1 MNLLNFASSP
11 ISQPITME
19 PEVHFLFII
28 ELLIYTKELPE
39 ECQRVDSQMLFKK
52 KKKRCGND

>member
-1 MNLLNFASSP
+1 MNLLNFASAP

-19 PEVHFLFII
+19 PEVHFLFFI
-28 ELLIYTKELPE
+28 ELLIYTKEFTE

-52 KKKRCGND
+52 RKEKR